1 MITAT
6 LYDDGGSEE
15 LFREPTC
22 RCFFLVYLAD
32 RVHPSSC
39 QMCQHFSLIFLSSP
53 RWILAS
59 LCGPCFAFVYRH
71 DHCSIE
77 AAAHASCSSSVALAS
92 VSMERQREQNHR
104 KPFRFRLAAS
114 HSRLMMILS
123 PKAYFRS
130 SIWTSSD
137 ALCTLGRSAGYSGLL
152 LRSIEV
158 HTYFGTA
165 PIAASHGNNRQYHHL
180 CPEKQVKRIY

>member
-1 MITAT
+1 MSVCGKSIYHLFNHNKSAAISFIIQSFFTRKNDLGNMITAT

-130 SIWTSSD
+130 SI
-137 ALCTLGRSAGYSGLL
+137 
-152 LRSIEV
+152 
-158 HTYFGTA
+158 
-165 PIAASHGNNRQYHHL
+165 
-180 CPEKQVKRIY
+180 